1 MGHVYIDIFVKG
13 EKGKEKIEKILVD
26 TGATFTFLEEEI
38 LKKIGASKLPTQIE
52 VELGDGK
59 RVLADCYAAVIEF
72 ENKEVPSII
81 LTFPGVKRVVGVE
94 TLEALGA
101 IVNPIT
107 KKLEFTRE
115 KGLAY
120 FY

>member
-1 MGHVYIDIFVKG
+1 MKKV
-13 EKGKEKIEKILVD
+13 
-26 TGATFTFLEEEI
+26 GAL
-38 LKKIGASKLPTQIE
+38 KLPTQIE
-52 VELGDGK
+52 VELGKGK
-59 RVLADCYAAVIEF
+59 RVLANRYAAVIEF
-72 ENKEVPSII
+72 ENKKVPSIL

-101 IVNPIT
+101 IVNPVT
-107 KKLEFTRE
+107 KKLEFIRK